1 LPPGTGR
8 VGEAAARSFVTEKLG
23 YKIAATKFRTREG
36 EIDIV
41 ATDDELLIFI
51 EVKNPDESK
60 IRVRPWAGL
69 AE

>member
-1 LPPGTGR
+1 MPPGTGR

-51 EVKNPDESK
+51 EVRTRTNQKFGSG
-60 IRVRPWAGL
+60 IGQV
-69 AE
+69 